1 MISFTDFNKNKLEIG
16 LYVVS
21 TPIGNLSDISFRA
34 IDVLNRS
41 DFIVCEDTRVSKK
54 LLEKYKIKNKL
65 ISNHKFNE
73 KKNLRKFIDLL
84 KSDKIISL
92 ISDAGTP
99 CVSDPGSILVNEAIK
114 ENIKIYS
121 VPGPNSVTAAFSVSG
136 FTGKFFFYGFFPEKK
151 SELENDF
158 KKLINLNSSIIF
170 FISAKKFDKK
180 KSEIKKYFINRKLVI
195 CKEIT
200 KLYEEYIRFDVI
212 DIDKVN
218 MNLKG
223 EITLVF
229 SPLALD
235 NEKFLDTEDKKKIK
249 KLIKKSSIKD
259 IIKIISKN
267 KKISKKEIYNF
278 CLTLKNET

>member
-1 MISFTDFNKNKLEIG
+1 MMISFTDFNKNKLEIG

-41 DFIVCEDTRVSKK
+41 DFIICEDTRVSKK

-73 KKNLRKFIDLL
+73 KKNLRKFLDLL

-114 ENIKIYS
+114 ENIKIFS
-121 VPGPNSVTAAFSVSG
+121 VPGPSSATAAFSVSG
-136 FTGKFFFYGFFPEKK
+136 FTGKYFFYGFFPEKK

-158 KKLINLNSSIIF
+158 KKLIKALNQ
-170 FISAKKFDKK
+170 
-180 KSEIKKYFINRKLVI
+180 
-195 CKEIT
+195 
-200 KLYEEYIRFDVI
+200 
-212 DIDKVN
+212 
-218 MNLKG
+218 
-223 EITLVF
+223 
-229 SPLALD
+229 
-235 NEKFLDTEDKKKIK
+235 
-249 KLIKKSSIKD
+249 
-259 IIKIISKN
+259 
-267 KKISKKEIYNF
+267 
-278 CLTLKNET
+278 

>member
-54 LLEKYKIKNKL
+54 LLEKFKIKNKL

-73 KKNLRKFIDLL
+73 KKNLRKFLDLL

-121 VPGPNSVTAAFSVSG
+121 VPGPNSAIAAFSVSG

-180 KSEIKKYFINRKLVI
+180 KSEIRKYFSNRKLVI

-200 KLYEEYIRFDVI
+200 KLYEEYIRFDVN
-212 DIDKVN
+212 DIDKIN
-218 MNLKG
+218 INLKG

-229 SPLALD
+229 SPLASD
-235 NEKFLDTEDKKKIK
+235 NENFLDEHDKKKIK

-259 IIKIISKN
+259 IIKIISEK

-278 CLTLKNET
+278 CLDIKNET